1 MGWEGWK
8 GEEGRQST
16 GTPRPWH
23 AVAGRRGFQQQQAQ
37 QTFSRHTGPPS
48 SWLACLQPRLL
59 IPHPDNRSCNRRSA
73 GGKLVSVKD
82 IVMEHWKQFGRNFY
96 SRYDYEGV
104 ESEKAD
110 AMIKH
115 LETVIASAKKGGPG
129 VHGWG

>member
-1 MGWEGWK
+1 M
-8 GEEGRQST
+8 
-16 GTPRPWH
+16 
-23 AVAGRRGFQQQQAQ
+23 
-37 QTFSRHTGPPS
+37 
-48 SWLACLQPRLL
+48 